1 MRLDVDGV
9 SIPVSAAFACRDI
22 TFSVPSGAVLGIV
35 GPNGSGKSTL
45 LRSIYRVLAP
55 AAGTVT
61 SDGRD
66 VWRMDPRALARELAV
81 VVQEPEVEFDFT
93 VSEVVMMGRAP
104 HKSAFGRDTAE
115 DAAIVREALARVGM
129 AGADRRAFTTLSGG
143 EKQRVLIARTLAQQA
158 RALVLDEPTNH
169 LDLRYQLEILDLIRG
184 LGVTAVMAVH
194 DLNLAARYC
203 DLVLLMSEG
212 AVCGVGRPEDVL
224 TASLVADVF
233 GVRVDAAV
241 LPDGRAVLHFEL
253 AESAV
258 ANRHAEYLEGVAT
271 PGMHADDSEI

>member
-9 SIPVSAAFACRDI
+9 TIPVSATFACREV
-22 TFSVPSGAVLGIV
+22 TFSVPPGAVLGIV

-45 LRSIYRVLAP
+45 LRSIYRVLSP

-66 VWRMDPRALARELAV
+66 VWQMDPRALARELAV

-93 VSEVVMMGRAP
+93 VSEVVMMDRAP

-115 DAAIVREALARVGM
+115 DVAVVRDALARVGM
-129 AGADRRAFTTLSGG
+129 AGAGGRAFTTLSGG

-203 DLVLLMSEG
+203 DLVLLMSDG
-212 AVCGVGRPEDVL
+212 AAYGVGRPEEVL

-241 LPDGRAVLHFEL
+241 LPDGRTVLHFEL
-253 AESAV
+253 AGPSQS
-258 ANRHAEYLEGVAT
+258 NRSPTEGQRSS
-271 PGMHADDSEI
+271 HQR